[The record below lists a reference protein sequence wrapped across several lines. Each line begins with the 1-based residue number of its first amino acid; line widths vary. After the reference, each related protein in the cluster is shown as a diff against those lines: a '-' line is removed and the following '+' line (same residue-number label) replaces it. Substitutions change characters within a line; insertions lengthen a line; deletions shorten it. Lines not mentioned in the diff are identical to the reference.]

1 MQSRDVGIPTA
12 RDVTLT
18 RNRFSKAI
26 GRGTSPRISLGPEDV
41 RKNEEVAGFTGS
53 GLLWVWRRRL

>member
-12 RDVTLT
+12 RE
-18 RNRFSKAI
+18 K